1 MSAVATKSSKSTKT
15 RAASDRGQVQRI
27 ILALK
32 AQGKQTAKECG
43 VTPVIANYVARQGLI
58 KSIKTVKNTD
68 ADGNALRGRPAHV
81 YVLTDK
87 GRKLATKLLKAQ
99 AAA

>member
-1 MSAVATKSSKSTKT
+1 MSAVATPTATKT

-32 AQGKQTAKECG
+32 AEGKQTAKQCG

-58 KSIKTVKNTD
+58 KSTGKTVKT
-68 ADGNALRGRPAHV
+68 GQRGRPAHI

-87 GRKLATKLLKAQ
+87 GRKVAAKLLKKQ
-99 AAA
+99 AA